1 MKTGPWRALAWAGK
15 PRAPSVGFAATSPAA
30 RGRSGEERG
39 GRRWLGV
46 RRDGLSHRSHGGQF
60 ALGLEQLKDAPKAR
74 REAGGQG
81 PLLDLLKPQGSH
93 LP

>member
-1 MKTGPWRALAWAGK
+1 MGVGAESSTGR
-15 PRAPSVGFAATSPAA
+15 VGL
-30 RGRSGEERG
+30 E
-39 GRRWLGV
+39 
-46 RRDGLSHRSHGGQF
+46 SHGGQF